1 MGFCIYEMLNM
12 HFIIL
17 LVAFRLLQINVIWAS
32 NVRIFA
38 IILFL
43 MFCCC
48 SLESSKKAVQSLY
61 FCPNSPKRVYYF
73 SFLRGPLSLALY
85 GPVV

>member
-12 HFIIL
+12 HYIIL

-61 FCPNSPKRVYYF
+61 YIPIRVF
-73 SFLRGPLSLALY
+73 FLFEGSALSSTLWPGCLKV
-85 GPVV
+85 G